1 MNNNNAMPKT
11 MEYDE
16 AVHRL
21 EEIVKS
27 LENGAA
33 LSMDDYKKQASEAK
47 KLLDFCQSQLVAM
60 EKDLNAILPKE

>member
-1 MNNNNAMPKT
+1 MPKT

-21 EEIVKS
+21 EEIVKR
-27 LENGAA
+27 LEGGTA
-33 LSMDDYKKQASEAK
+33 LSMDEYKKQATEAK

-60 EKDLNAILPKE
+60 EKDLDAILPKG